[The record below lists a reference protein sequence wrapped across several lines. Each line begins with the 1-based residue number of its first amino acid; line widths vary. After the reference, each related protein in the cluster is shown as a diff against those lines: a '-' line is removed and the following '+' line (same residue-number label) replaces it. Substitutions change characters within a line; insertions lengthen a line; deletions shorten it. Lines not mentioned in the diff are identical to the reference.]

1 MTKLWLQ
8 KVTTTITKIRS
19 RGEQIIAL
27 FQKEACR
34 SITFWELISQ
44 LLTSVFP
51 IHLVIFILTRDCDS

>member
-1 MTKLWLQ
+1 MIKE
-8 KVTTTITKIRS
+8 VTTTTTKIRS

-44 LLTSVFP
+44 LLTDKCVSNPFSDFY
-51 IHLVIFILTRDCDS
+51 IDT